1 MNPTRSAET
10 TADNGHRTTI
20 IETIVAVAPDVA
32 DDIGD
37 VGDDV
42 DLFEE
47 FGLDSMDRLNIMT
60 AISESTGVAI
70 PEDRYPELTT
80 MSALIG
86 HVS

>member
-1 MNPTRSAET
+1 MNLTPPTT
-10 TADNGHRTTI
+10 DHRQ
-20 IETIVAVAPDVA
+20 TIVAAIVGIAPDVVV
-32 DDIGD
+32 DIAE

-70 PEDRYPELTT
+70 PDDRYPELTT
-80 MSALIG
+80 MRALSG
-86 HVS
+86 LLS

>member
-10 TADNGHRTTI
+10 TTNSGRRPTI
-20 IETIVAVAPDVA
+20 IAAIVVVAPDVA